1 MQPSTWSLVGGLILL
16 GSWVV
21 QSTLYDY
28 WDGRQ
33 SSLDR
38 AESIY
43 IACLSSTFT
52 MNAIQETAPKGK
64 SAGTWNTEN
73 FRLGLGYMVRGLAES
88 EQKKLSDSLDEAP
101 DEKLNEVGLK
111 IMEVVTA
118 EQKAIE
124 TWRSRSRW
132 LFIVSYVIGSVIVVI
147 AETVKR
153 GT

>member
-1 MQPSTWSLVGGLILL
+1 MQPSTWSLVGGVILL
-16 GSWVV
+16 LSWVV

-52 MNAIQETAPKGK
+52 MNAIQEVAPKGK
-64 SAGTWNTEN
+64 SSGMWNNEN
-73 FRLGLGYMVRGLAES
+73 FRLGLGYMVRGLGES
-88 EQKKLSDSLDEAP
+88 EQKKWSDSLEEAP
-101 DEKLNEVGLK
+101 DEKLNDVGIKL
-111 IMEVVTA
+111 MEVVTA

-124 TWRSRSRW
+124 RWRGRSRW
-132 LFIVSYVIGSVIVVI
+132 LFIGTYVVGSVIVVI
-147 AETVKR
+147 SETLKR
-153 GT
+153 GH

>member
-1 MQPSTWSLVGGLILL
+1 MWSLIGGVILL
-16 GSWVV
+16 VSWVV

-52 MNAIQETAPKGK
+52 MNAIQEIAPKGK
-64 SAGTWNTEN
+64 SSGMWNNEN
-73 FRLGLGYMVRGLAES
+73 FRLGLSYMVRGLAES
-88 EQKKLSDSLDEAP
+88 EQKKWSDSLADAP
-101 DEKLNEVGLK
+101 DEKLNDVGIKL
-111 IMEVVTA
+111 MEAVTA
-118 EQKAIE
+118 AQKSIE
-124 TWRSRSRW
+124 RWRGRSRW
-132 LFIVSYVIGSVIVVI
+132 LFIISYVLGSVIVVI
-147 AETVKR
+147 AETLKR